1 MTSSNGFAMN
11 APIDS
16 NVIPYVLSD
25 TRDGVCTLT
34 LNRGERYNPLS
45 SAMLEALEH
54 ELDEIA
60 VREEVRAVVPVANA
74 AIAVALD
81 AEAHEL

>member
-60 VREEVRAVVPVANA
+60 VREEVRAVVIAANGK
-74 AIAVALD
+74 
-81 AEAHEL
+81 